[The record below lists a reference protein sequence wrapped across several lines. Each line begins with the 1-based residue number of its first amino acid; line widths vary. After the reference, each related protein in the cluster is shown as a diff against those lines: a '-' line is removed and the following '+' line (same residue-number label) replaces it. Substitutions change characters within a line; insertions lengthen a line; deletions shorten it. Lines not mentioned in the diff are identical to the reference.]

1 MKIASSPLVWVSFAL
16 VVARVGSAAPPL
28 PGPVPSSPSE
38 PVAVPLEPSPRTPP
52 SPLPE
57 VSAKL
62 TLADVVSIA
71 LATNPQT
78 RASWLAAQAAAAQ
91 VGRKRAAYYPQLDA
105 SIALTR
111 LSQWLAGG
119 LAFSKLWT
127 ILKSYLSPPGLGGK
141 GGSSSGSFSGP
152 LGGRYCP

>member
-1 MKIASSPLVWVSFAL
+1 MGLAV
-16 VVARVGSAAPPL
+16 PPL
-28 PGPVPSSPSE
+28 PGPVPYSPSE
-38 PVAVPLEPSPRTPP
+38 PVAVPLEPSPRIPP

-71 LATNPQT
+71 LATNSQT

-91 VGRKRAAYYPQLDA
+91 VGRKRAAYYPRLDA

-111 LSQWLAGG
+111 VSQWAVDGRFGFQQTTYGPSLS
-119 LAFSKLWT
+119 LT
-127 ILKSYLSPPGLGGK
+127 YLLLD
-141 GGSSSGSFSGP
+141 
-152 LGGRYCP
+152 LGGRGARAQEAF